1 MAHFAEIDEN
11 NIVIRVVVV
20 DDSQQ
25 HRGQEFLAEDLEL
38 GGRWVQTSYNTMGG
52 THLKGGTPFRK
63 NYAGEGYYFDEERDA
78 FIAPRPAPSWVLNE
92 ETCIWEP
99 PVPYPMDKRYYNWS
113 EEKMTW
119 IPVIEETNTTW
130 R

>member
-11 NIVIRVVVV
+11 NIVIRVCVV

-25 HRGQEFLAEDLEL
+25 HRGQEFLAEELGL

-52 THLKGGTPFRK
+52 IHVTGGTPFRK
-63 NYAGEGYYFDEERDA
+63 NYAAPGYHFDEERDA
-78 FIAPRPAPSWVLNE
+78 FVLPQPYPSWSLNDD
-92 ETCIWEP
+92 TCVWEP
-99 PVPYPMDKRYYNWS
+99 PSPYPMDGTYYNWN
-113 EEKMTW
+113 EELLKWVPLTQ
-119 IPVIEETNTTW
+119 ETKKTW